1 MRFNKGRNLAE
12 EYINISR
19 IKRGY
24 KDQLIYYYNNGIGET
39 SDIANI
45 IISERLISTIEK
57 RYTQLGGV
65 LPIPNQDIEAGKG
78 KKWTLI

>member
-1 MRFNKGRNLAE
+1 MKFNSSMADH
-12 EYINISR
+12 YVNISR

-24 KDQLIYYYNNGIGET
+24 KDQLIYYYNNGIGEI

-57 RYTQLGGV
+57 RYAKLGGV